1 MLRWDL
7 SREFLHNRQMREGEL
22 GCRSGERA
30 VFPLPLLQLRAFLE
44 GGHPPPLPGSK
55 GGWSAV
61 LGGHQAEP
69 RQLLLIPGAEN
80 YHLLFTHHSRLC

>member
-7 SREFLHNRQMREGEL
+7 SREFIHNRQMREGEL

-44 GGHPPPLPGSK
+44 GGHPPPPCPGLREA
-55 GGWSAV
+55 GV
-61 LGGHQAEP
+61 LYWGDT
-69 RQLLLIPGAEN
+69 RQN
-80 YHLLFTHHSRLC
+80 RVSSC